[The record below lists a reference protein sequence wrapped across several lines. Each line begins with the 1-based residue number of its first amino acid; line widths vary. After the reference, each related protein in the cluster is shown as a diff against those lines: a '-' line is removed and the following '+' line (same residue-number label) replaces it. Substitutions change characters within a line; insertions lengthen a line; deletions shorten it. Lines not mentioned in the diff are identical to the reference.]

1 MEWIRRVFRSEIRES
16 HVGLALIFCLLL
28 MSVMSIALAWQA
40 QIIANQRD
48 AIRWLEQLKF
58 GN

>member
-16 HVGLALIFCLLL
+16 HIGVALILCLIIMSA
-28 MSVMSIALAWQA
+28 MSVALVWQA

-48 AIRWLEQLKF
+48 AIRWLEQLKA

>member
-16 HVGLALIFCLLL
+16 HIGVTLIFCLLIMSA
-28 MSVMSIALAWQA
+28 MSVALVWQA

-48 AIRWLEQLKF
+48 AIRWLEQLKA

>member
-16 HVGLALIFCLLL
+16 HVGVALIVCLIIMSA
-28 MSVMSIALAWQA
+28 MSVALVWQA

-48 AIRWLEQLKF
+48 AIRWLEQLKA

>member
-1 MEWIRRVFRSEIRES
+1 MERIRRAFRSEVRES
-16 HVGLALIFCLLL
+16 HLGIALIFCLIL
-28 MSVMSIALAWQA
+28 MSAMSIALLWQA

-48 AIRWLEQLKF
+48 AIRWLEQLK

>member
-16 HVGLALIFCLLL
+16 HIGIALILCLIIMSA
-28 MSVMSIALAWQA
+28 MSVALVWQA

-48 AIRWLEQLKF
+48 AIRWLVQLKT

>member
-16 HVGLALIFCLLL
+16 HVGVALILCLLIMSA
-28 MSVMSIALAWQA
+28 MSVALVWQA

-48 AIRWLEQLKF
+48 AIRWLEQLKA

>member
-16 HVGLALIFCLLL
+16 HVGVALIVCLIV
-28 MSVMSIALAWQA
+28 MSAMSIALVWQA
-40 QIIANQRD
+40 QVIANQRD
-48 AIRWLEQLKF
+48 AIRWLEHLKA